1 MKKIFNIVIISLV
14 ALMVSCRNNGTNE
27 VSNAAPNTPKAMQ
40 ESIVQMEDSIAKL
53 DPSKVKPAAYNLNQI
68 ELINRLEAYVKS
80 FPKDPYSADC
90 LFKLHMIYSG
100 LNAQRKS
107 VACGDSL
114 LRLFPNYVNKTLLL
128 ESMAS
133 AYDMFITPRDTAA
146 VRKYYTQL
154 LKDSKYSEDK
164 KQAVKERL
172 KFLDLPW
179 MEYVNRKQSR

>member
-1 MKKIFNIVIISLV
+1 MKKIVNVVIISLV
-14 ALMVSCRNNGTNE
+14 ACMLSCSNKGPNE
-27 VSNAAPNTPKAMQ
+27 EANAAPNTPKAMQ

-53 DPSKVKPAAYNLNQI
+53 DPSKLKPAAYNLNQI
-68 ELINRLEAYVKS
+68 ELINRLEAYVNT

-90 LFKLHMIYSG
+90 LFKLHMIYAG

-114 LRLFPNYVNKTLLL
+114 LRLFPNYVNRTLLL

-146 VRKYYTQL
+146 VRTYYTQL
-154 LKDSKYSEDK
+154 LNDSKYPEDK
-164 KQAVKERL
+164 KQAIKERL
-172 KFLDLPW
+172 KYLDLPW
-179 MEYVNRKQSR
+179 MEYVNRKQAR